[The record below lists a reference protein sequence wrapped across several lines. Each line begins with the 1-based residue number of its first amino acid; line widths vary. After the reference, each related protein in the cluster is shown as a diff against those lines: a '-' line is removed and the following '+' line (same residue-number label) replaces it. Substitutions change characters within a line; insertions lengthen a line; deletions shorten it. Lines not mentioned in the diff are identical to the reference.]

1 VSGLSTHGC
10 QISYS
15 ACYQGQRS
23 GVDLK
28 VNPFLIKIKR
38 TTGGKMKLGDERWID
53 SEIHRE
59 HALVSHRMNWYV
71 ASQAFLLTAFATGAN
86 KEHFIIK
93 YIPLLI
99 PIIGFVISAVSWLAL
114 VAALLSIEKLHKKQK
129 IRCHDSV
136 FIKFWYTGRPYI
148 HRLGTLPPLIIPFLF
163 MISWVIVIVK
173 LREYMAIIGQC

>member
-1 VSGLSTHGC
+1 
-10 QISYS
+10 
-15 ACYQGQRS
+15 
-23 GVDLK
+23 
-28 VNPFLIKIKR
+28 
-38 TTGGKMKLGDERWID
+38 MKLGDERWID

-93 YIPLLI
+93 FIPLLI

-114 VAALLSIEKLHKKQK
+114 VAALLSLEKLHKKQR
-129 IRCHDSV
+129 IRCRDSV
-136 FIKFWYTGRPYI
+136 YVEFWYTGRPYI
-148 HRLGTLPPLIIPFLF
+148 HRLGTLPPLIIPILF

-173 LREYMAIIGQC
+173 LWQWMAIAGQC